1 MIINANALAIPLE
14 DETVQT
20 TVTSPP
26 YYGLRNYG
34 TAKWIGGLE
43 TCDHAAAKIKSRYDY
58 AMQEGSRHADIAAST
73 QGTDGGKYKMVCPTC
88 GAQKIDDQIGL
99 EESPEEYV
107 QKLVAVFREVWR
119 VTKADGTLWLN
130 LGDSYWGGKGQSSQA
145 WSTEHQDRDTL
156 EKSQHQI
163 TGKGQT
169 RPTDG
174 KHPTIKPKDLIG
186 IPWMVAFAL
195 RADGWY
201 LRRDIIWCL
210 SGGAYVYA
218 KTQKGVGVMMIREL
232 IRLPEN
238 TVQLWNGEKW
248 TRMIGINRS
257 SRKGDELEIVL
268 RSGERISCTPT
279 HKFPTE
285 RGLIEAGNLQV
296 GDVFQRVTLPDNE
309 ISKDCAI
316 DEDAAW
322 FAGLY
327 LAEGSH
333 SDDCIQIAGHSKET
347 ERWERVCQI
356 ARKYSGSA
364 TRTISGNKMNI
375 RISGKILNAIID
387 ELVTGRVATDK
398 GFSPAVW
405 KYSNSFISSML
416 DGYLSGDGH
425 WDESR
430 WRLGFTRNYNL
441 ERDLRTACARL
452 GYHIVLNLSTSNIKE
467 RIFPSFR
474 GEIRM
479 TRSGHRNEKNTA
491 EIMEIRKS
499 RCREVYDLGVE
510 DDPHLFALASGILSH
525 NSKSNPMP
533 ESVTDRCT
541 TSHEYIFHFSKSPK
555 YYYDQDAIREPYAEA
570 SLPRALRGL
579 SEDNKWTGDAPA
591 SKSRTF
597 STPRPNGRKEFED
610 EHGGGGTGF
619 KGHSGYYAADGSLLI
634 NPLGRNKWSVWTV
647 PTKSYTEAHF
657 ATYPPDLIEPC
668 ILAGSRKG
676 DIVLDPFSGS
686 GTTGQV
692 ATAHGR
698 EYVGLELNY
707 EYIKMSIRRL
717 AKTQINLL

>member
-130 LGDSYWGGKGQSSQA
+130 LGDSYVSNGNYSIKYEAGKNRKALSASDVDKYA
-145 WSTEHQDRDTL
+145 TKDP
-156 EKSQHQI
+156 
-163 TGKGQT
+163 
-169 RPTDG
+169 RPG
-174 KHPTIKPKDLIG
+174 AKKMGLKPKDLIG

-201 LRRDIIWCL
+201 LRRDIIW
-210 SGGAYVYA
+210 
-218 KTQKGVGVMMIREL
+218 
-232 IRLPEN
+232 
-238 TVQLWNGEKW
+238 
-248 TRMIGINRS
+248 
-257 SRKGDELEIVL
+257 
-268 RSGERISCTPT
+268 
-279 HKFPTE
+279 
-285 RGLIEAGNLQV
+285 
-296 GDVFQRVTLPDNE
+296 
-309 ISKDCAI
+309 SK
-316 DEDAAW
+316 
-322 FAGLY
+322 
-327 LAEGSH
+327 
-333 SDDCIQIAGHSKET
+333 
-347 ERWERVCQI
+347 
-356 ARKYSGSA
+356 
-364 TRTISGNKMNI
+364 N
-375 RISGKILNAIID
+375 
-387 ELVTGRVATDK
+387 
-398 GFSPAVW
+398 
-405 KYSNSFISSML
+405 
-416 DGYLSGDGH
+416 
-425 WDESR
+425 
-430 WRLGFTRNYNL
+430 
-441 ERDLRTACARL
+441 
-452 GYHIVLNLSTSNIKE
+452 
-467 RIFPSFR
+467 
-474 GEIRM
+474 
-479 TRSGHRNEKNTA
+479 
-491 EIMEIRKS
+491 
-499 RCREVYDLGVE
+499 
-510 DDPHLFALASGILSH
+510 
-525 NSKSNPMP
+525 NPMP

-570 SLPRALRGL
+570 SLPRGL
-579 SEDNKWTGDAPA
+579 SEDNKWADGAPGSTA
-591 SKSRTF
+591 HTMSK
-597 STPRPNGRKEFED
+597 PRENVRKEFED

-619 KGHSGYYAADGSLLI
+619 KGHSGYRAADGRLLV

-707 EYIKMSIRRL
+707 EYIKMSRRRL